1 MTRLIDTSIV
11 THEIEVSEE
20 ELRHRLTREVCE
32 ALGCY
37 DDKGNLRKGI
47 SVTALRG
54 ESRKGGYRVRV
65 RRDMRLDTTPRIE
78 GPK

>member
-1 MTRLIDTSIV
+1 MSGLIDTSIV
-11 THEIEVSEE
+11 THEIEVGEE

-47 SVTALRG
+47 TVSVLRG
-54 ESRKGGYRVRV
+54 ENGKGGYRVRV
-65 RRDMRLDTTPRIE
+65 RRDMKLDKTPRIE